1 MKRSEALRIIRD
13 YLTDANPDDRY
24 CGLFA
29 DDDANG
35 CLTAL
40 EEAGMLPPMIKNPN
54 IPDDMSRLQWGAEC
68 AKQEL
73 YNYNYLPDEY
83 DINEWEKE

>member
-13 YLTDANPDDRY
+13 YLTDANPDDQY

-40 EEAGMLPPMIKNPN
+40 EDAGMLPPYIKNPLV
-54 IPDDMSRLQWGAEC
+54 PKDMSRLKHAAYKAIEQT
-68 AKQEL
+68 
-73 YNYNYLPDEY
+73 YNYEHLPNDFET
-83 DINEWEKE
+83 NEWEKE